1 MTQSD
6 GARSERPDLAFDR
19 LDPRLFEAVATDS
32 QASTLISALPEILR
46 WEDDHTDLLAQ
57 INSIHSAFVRGRIDA
72 LGESND
78 ALNAMLSNLPVETWR
93 RIELAPEVFR
103 LLAAPHST
111 PASEVSEILQ
121 SFCAVELRVSGQP
134 AARQLPNGRWS
145 ALGDVRVSRSAASSG
160 PAHPF
165 PYRQVDDFVLAPI
178 VRGTVID
185 GYSPTHSTIFGY
197 TQWSVE
203 SHPDAEFAEATS
215 KLSAAMQFIESVSEP
230 TCTML
235 DACLRVVSLAR
246 VPDDPNMTVSGSH
259 PHLRGLAA
267 FSNLHSLRWAPG
279 QVVEALLHEA
289 IHSLISKM
297 EIADSLF
304 LSYRDAG
311 DISATS
317 PWSGRPMPLWAYIHA
332 CFLWFGSWHFWQRA
346 GDHSDRAHEF
356 AETAR
361 RGFDGEASMNNI
373 PPEGIALLRP
383 DAAEA
388 LHAMTREAAA

>member
-19 LDPRLFEAVATDS
+19 LDPRLFENVGTDPLAS
-32 QASTLISALPEILR
+32 SLISTLPEVLR
-46 WEDDHTDLLAQ
+46 WDGDQTVLLSQ
-57 INSIHSAFVRGRIDA
+57 INSIHSAFVRARIDA

-78 ALNAMLSNLPVETWR
+78 ELNAMLSDMPLETWR

-121 SFCAVELRVSGQP
+121 SFCAVELRVAGQST
-134 AARQLPNGRWS
+134 ARPLPNGRWS
-145 ALGDVRVSRSAASSG
+145 ALGDVRVSRNRAGTAPPS
-160 PAHPF
+160 
-165 PYRQVDDFVLAPI
+165 PYRRVEDFVLAPV
-178 VRGTVID
+178 VRGTVVD
-185 GYSPTHSTIFGY
+185 GYSPTYATIFGY
-197 TQWSVE
+197 TRWFVE
-203 SHPDAEFAEATS
+203 SHQDAEFEEATA
-215 KLSAAMQFIESVSEP
+215 KLSSAIQFIESVSGP
-230 TCTML
+230 TCNML

-289 IHSLISKM
+289 IHALVSKM

-311 DISATS
+311 DVLATS
-317 PWSGRPMPLWAYIHA
+317 PWSGRPMPLWAYLHA

-346 GDHSDRAHEF
+346 SGHSDRAHEF

-361 RGFDGEASMNNI
+361 RGFDGQASINNI

>member
-6 GARSERPDLAFDR
+6 GARTERPDLAFDR
-19 LDPRLFEAVATDS
+19 LDPRLFETVFADS
-32 QASTLISALPEILR
+32 QASNLISSLPEILR
-46 WEDDHTDLLAQ
+46 WENDQTVLLAQ
-57 INSIHSAFVRGRIDA
+57 INSIHSAFVRARIDA

-78 ALNAMLSNLPVETWR
+78 ELNAMLSNMPLETWR

-103 LLAAPHST
+103 LLAAPHNT
-111 PASEVSEILQ
+111 PASEVSQILQ
-121 SFCAVELRVSGQP
+121 SFCAVELGVAGQP

-145 ALGDVRVSRSAASSG
+145 ALGDVGVSRNTAAAAA
-160 PAHPF
+160 PPH
-165 PYRQVDDFVLAPI
+165 PYRQVDDFVLAPV
-178 VRGTVID
+178 VRGTVVD
-185 GYSPTHSTIFGY
+185 GYSPTYATIFGY

-203 SHPDAEFAEATS
+203 SHPDSEFAEAAS
-215 KLSAAMQFIESVSEP
+215 KLSTAMQFIESVSGP
-230 TCTML
+230 ACDML

-304 LSYRDAG
+304 LSYREAG
-311 DISATS
+311 DVSATS
-317 PWSGRPMPLWAYIHA
+317 PWSGRSMPLWAYVHA

-346 GDHSDRAHEF
+346 GGHSDRAHEF

-361 RGFDGEASMNNI
+361 RGFDGQASINNI

-388 LHAMTREAAA
+388 LRLMTREATA